1 MLVLVP
7 GRRRQLPPFGRRR
20 RWAGGGAP
28 LLGLRLGS
36 EPAWPKCS
44 KTQWKCI
51 LFWAYHSVTISDLGV
66 PFSHVSRKN
75 IFQSLEKRSFTGEIL
90 QFTRAGNYTQKP
102 LQNAYGLHDFL
113 TIPLKKHEFIHE
125 LPCFLNAI
133 PGLRESEF
141 NRGNTQYL
149 MIPKSHQKSTAF
161 RG

>member
-1 MLVLVP
+1 MLFLCSSSGQPASQSLLVLVP

-113 TIPLKKHEFIHE
+113 TISLKKAWIHTRIT
-125 LPCFLNAI
+125 LF
-133 PGLRESEF
+133 SE
-141 NRGNTQYL
+141 RDSRTSG
-149 MIPKSHQKSTAF
+149 K
-161 RG
+161 